1 VDSLFGQSYETNNN
15 FGAMKIE
22 CFAAVSWLASC
33 TAAGPP
39 KKDAR
44 LHPLQPSRRDSIS
57 AHTIPMRKHNLA
69 PSTTHPALQRRVNF
83 PAKLKN
89 IYDVYYSIDL
99 TVGNQTIPVSV
110 DTGSSDTWMVQE
122 PYECVSFWFD
132 PDNVRPPMRGQ
143 FCINLLSC

>member
-1 VDSLFGQSYETNNN
+1 
-15 FGAMKIE
+15 MKTT
-22 CFAAVSWLASC
+22 FLAAVSWLASS
-33 TAAGPP
+33 TAANPLS
-39 KKDAR
+39 KDAQR
-44 LHPLQPSRRDSIS
+44 QPYQGQVRDSIS
-57 AHTIPMRKHNLA
+57 THSIPMRKHNLA

-99 TVGNQTIPVSV
+99 TVGNQTIAVSV

-132 PDNVRPPMRGQ
+132 PGNVSSHT
-143 FCINLLSC
+143 CS